1 MALLGSLSSKILS
14 TLVLGVAGSGAITG
28 AVMATRN
35 REIVNNVEKVI
46 QEYGNE
52 GMGDKGDSSEEER
65 GEEKLKRLGE
75 QQQEDQSLERSD
87 PSTKD
92 ISMEESKNED
102 SEGIKDVAS
111 VIVQQYFV
119 EQEEVKDDIL
129 GPKINNEPQED
140 LRGEYKLSDEP
151 EPEKESEDSKKQRE
165 REEIDQL
172 GVRLETVWIYGES
185 NSKYRVCEFL
195 SKNDGKD
202 TTILMYLLESDNDD
216 ECEKQTVWS
225 ENRHIS
231 DLGENK
237 EAIWVRGEGKEV
249 KKFIEKNWEDS
260 IKSSGYVDKEKKNP
274 ENDEQRLSEI
284 DLENNSCKIDYQSWS
299 EHQDWM
305 ELTCILREYKNSK
318 TFNR

>member
-1 MALLGSLSSKILS
+1 MPFLGSLSSKILS
-14 TLVLGVAGSGAITG
+14 TLVVGVVSSGAITG
-28 AVMATRN
+28 AVIATRN
-35 REIVNNVEKVI
+35 KEVINNVEEVI
-46 QEYGNE
+46 QEPKSEGKGN
-52 GMGDKGDSSEEER
+52 KGDSSEEER
-65 GEEKLKRLGE
+65 DEEKLEISGE
-75 QQQEDQSLERSD
+75 QQEDQSLERSD
-87 PSTKD
+87 PSAKE
-92 ISMEESKNED
+92 INIEESKNED
-102 SEGIKDVAS
+102 SD
-111 VIVQQYFV
+111 IVQQNIV
-119 EQEEVKDDIL
+119 EQEEVKHDVL
-129 GPKINNEPQED
+129 EPTKINNEPQED
-140 LRGEYKLSDEP
+140 LKGEYQLSDDP

-195 SKNDGKD
+195 SKDDGKD
-202 TTILMYLLESDNDD
+202 TTILMDLLESDNDD

-260 IKSSGYVDKEKKNP
+260 IKSSGYVDKEKKKP
-274 ENDEQRLSEI
+274 ETDEQRLVEI

-305 ELTCILREYKNSK
+305 ELTCILKEYKNSK
-318 TFNR
+318 TFR